1 MKLREIAHARAGDKG
16 NISNISVIAYE
27 ADDYAFLVEHVTAEL
42 VKAHFADI
50 VGGKVERYELPNL
63 GALNFV
69 IHEALGGGV
78 TRSLFLDAH
87 GKSLSSSLLEMEL
100 PDPQRERNR

>member
-16 NISNISVIAYE
+16 NVSNISVIAYE
-27 ADDYAFLVEHVTAEL
+27 AGDYAFLVEHITAER

-50 VGGKVERYELPNL
+50 AGGKVERYELPNI

-69 IHEALGGGV
+69 IHDALGGGV
-78 TRSLFLDAH
+78 TRSLSLDAH

-100 PDPQRERNR
+100 PDRQKERDR